1 MINAVQSSTWAA
13 ERVVSMGRE
22 PSVRIIA
29 GRYRGRRITPPAG
42 LTTRPMPDRVRQA
55 VFDTLGARWALPG
68 ELPPIAVLDL
78 FAGSGMLGLE
88 ALSRGA
94 RNCCFVERDRRAT
107 RRLEQNVGV
116 LGLTD
121 AVTVLTA
128 DALTISGATLP
139 QVEGGYDLVF
149 LDPPYRVSRD
159 TGIDSAMGRLMTR
172 VGHEISVSSEVV
184 VVLRHETRAAYDEL
198 CYGLLRS
205 FARREYGT
213 MAVTFLS
220 PVN

>member
-1 MINAVQSSTWAA
+1 M
-13 ERVVSMGRE
+13 
-22 PSVRIIA
+22 RIIA
-29 GRYRGRRITPPAG
+29 GRYRGRRIRSAAG
-42 LTTRPMPDRVRQA
+42 QTTRPMPDRVRQA
-55 VFDTLGARWALPG
+55 LFDILGARWALPG

-94 RNCCFVERDRRAT
+94 RSCCFVERDRHAT
-107 RRLEQNVGV
+107 RQLEGHIGE

-121 AVTVLTA
+121 AATVLAA
-128 DALTISGATLP
+128 DALAISTTSLP
-139 QVEGGYDLVF
+139 HVEGGYDLVF

-159 TGIDSAMGRLMTR
+159 ARVDAKVGRLMAR
-172 VGHEISVSSEVV
+172 VGREISVSSDAV
-184 VVLRHETRAAYDEL
+184 VVLRHETRAAYDDL

>member
-1 MINAVQSSTWAA
+1 
-13 ERVVSMGRE
+13 
-22 PSVRIIA
+22 VRIIA
-29 GRYRGRRITPPAG
+29 GRYRGRRISSPVG

-55 VFDTLGARWALPG
+55 VFDVLGARWALPG

-78 FAGSGMLGLE
+78 FAGSGLLGLE

-94 RNCCFVERDRRAT
+94 RYCCFVERDRRAA
-107 RRLEQNVGV
+107 RRLERHLGE

-121 AVTVLTA
+121 AATLLAT
-128 DALTISGATLP
+128 DALTISGTTLP
-139 QVEGGYDLVF
+139 RVEGGYDLMF

-159 TGIDSAMGRLMTR
+159 ARLDAKVGRLMAR
-172 VGHEISVSSEVV
+172 VGREISASPELL
-184 VVLRHETRAAYDEL
+184 VVLRHETHTDYDDVS
-198 CYGLLRS
+198 YGLLRS

-220 PVN
+220 LVS